1 MGGVPVSPSI
11 VIVGQGYNGLPLAV
25 AVAVTKHFPTIS
37 PDFDAG
43 RIAELR
49 GGQDRRREVGAE
61 QLAASSLHLTVDA
74 GDCARADLFI
84 VAVPTPVDAR
94 NQPDLPDA
102 DRWSL

>member
-11 VIVGQGYNGLPLAV
+11 VIVGQDYIGLPLA
-25 AVAVTKHFPTIS
+25 AAVTKHFPTIG

-94 NQPDLPDA
+94 NQPDLPDV